1 MNADSDIERNTA
13 LVRRFFAAIE
23 HADFRVFDEIVAE
36 EYDDHLTGQTPGRE
50 TLKRYFAGLRSAF
63 ADLRLPIT
71 NIVAE
76 GNLVAVLNS
85 VRGTHQGDFAGIK
98 AKGNRIDAMA
108 FQLYRIAD
116 GRLAEHWEVADFMT
130 LMNQLKG

>member
-1 MNADSDIERNTA
+1 MST
-13 LVRRFFAAIE
+13 
-23 HADFRVFDEIVAE
+23 
-36 EYDDHLTGQTPGRE
+36 TWQGRP
-50 TLKRYFAGLRSAF
+50 LGVKPSKRYFAGLRSAF